1 MNKLLAIAS
10 LSIMCGFAV
19 AQEAEAPKSLWNYDK
34 SNFTV
39 GDINADNWRVSDV
52 DGKVTENGFA
62 ITKLETKGGG
72 AVIRYV
78 ALNQSHPYFCF
89 KILNSTRCKDN
100 YFSLYTPAIGYF
112 AAPTPVLV
120 HKVPAGYYSF
130 KGNIAQDKPMTTCR
144 FDMHGGDVEFA
155 FMGMFDKPEYIL
167 YTNDNAMKIGD
178 ELVIN
183 FDSLKPVDA
192 VAVELI
198 QAYTMPPLAIN
209 GKSKIELTAVNAEKT
224 KWQAK
229 VKLESVTPHV
239 TKKPYT
245 PGTILLKTTVNN
257 QDIYG
262 TNYGTIQF

>member
-1 MNKLLAIAS
+1 MNKLLTIAS
-10 LSIMCGFAV
+10 LSIMCGVAV
-19 AQEAEAPKSLWNYDK
+19 AQESEAPKSLWNYNK
-34 SNFTV
+34 SNFEV
-39 GDINADNWRVSDV
+39 GDINKGQWRVSDV
-52 DGKVTENGFA
+52 DAKVTENGFA
-62 ITKLETKGGG
+62 ITKLENKRGG

-78 ALNQSHPYFCF
+78 AINKSYPYLCY

-100 YFSLYTPAIGYF
+100 YFSLYTPTIRDF
-112 AAPTPVLV
+112 VAPNPVLV
-120 HKVPAGYYSF
+120 HKVPAGYYSV
-130 KGNIAQDKPMTTCR
+130 KGNIAQDKPMTSCR
-144 FDMHGGDVEFA
+144 FDMHGGDIEFA

-183 FDSLKPVDA
+183 FESLKPVVA
-192 VAVELI
+192 VAVELM

-209 GKSKIELTAVNAEKT
+209 GQSKIELVAVNPEKT

-229 VKLESVTPHV
+229 VKLENVTPHV
-239 TKKPYT
+239 TKKPYS
-245 PGTILLKTTVNN
+245 PGTILLKTTIND